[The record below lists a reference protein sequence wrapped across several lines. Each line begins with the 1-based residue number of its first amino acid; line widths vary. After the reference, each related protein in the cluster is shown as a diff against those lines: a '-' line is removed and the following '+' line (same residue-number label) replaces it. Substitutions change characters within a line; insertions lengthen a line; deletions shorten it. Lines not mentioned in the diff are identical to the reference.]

1 MSESQPVLSQVL
13 SLVPRGEFDKLVR
26 EHGGEKRVR
35 SFARWTQFAC
45 LVYAQLSRQTSLR
58 DLVIALETK
67 RPVLYHCFG
76 SRDIRRTTLADAN
89 EHRSYKIYEILFMK
103 LYQQWLVQAPEHRF
117 RFSNKLYSFDASV
130 VDLWLSVFP
139 WAKFRRTKG
148 AIKLHALLDHDGHIP
163 SFVRVSTG
171 STHDINEARKLVLE
185 PDSIVTFD
193 RGYVDYQWFHHLHP
207 QRACFVTRLKRGAC
221 FRVIERREPPAL
233 SGVTSDQTIRI
244 TGCKPDSIPIP
255 LRRIGYLDPE
265 TGIAYY
271 FLTHHF
277 TLSTKTVAEIY
288 RARWQVELF
297 FKWIKQH
304 LRIKTFIG
312 RSHNAVMSQ
321 VYVAMATY
329 LLLSYLKFRVRS
341 TLSLYILAK
350 RVEVSLFDRVPLNSL
365 RVEHMTGTPKAT
377 HVEQPAQLAFKWDGL
392 VAVNA
397 VAIRR
402 IHLRGQAMKSL
413 AVQAISAG
421 Q

>member
-1 MSESQPVLSQVL
+1 MLECQPVVSQVL
-13 SLVPRGEFDKLVR
+13 NLVPRGEFDKLVR

-35 SFARWTQFAC
+35 SFPCWTQFAC

-67 RPVLYHCFG
+67 RPFLYHCFG
-76 SRDIRRTTLADAN
+76 TRDIRRTTLADAN
-89 EHRSYKIYEILFMK
+89 EHRSYRIYETLFMK
-103 LYQQWLVQAPEHRF
+103 LYQQCLVQAPEHRF

-130 VDLWLSVFP
+130 VDLCLSVFP

-163 SFVRVSTG
+163 SFVRISTG
-171 STHDINEARKLVLE
+171 STHDIKEARQLVLE

-193 RGYVDYQWFHHLHP
+193 RGYVDYQWFHQLHL
-207 QRACFVTRLKRGAC
+207 QRAFFVTRLKRGAR

-233 SGVTSDQTIRI
+233 SGITSDQTIRI
-244 TGCKPDSIPIP
+244 TGRKPDSIPIR

-265 TGIAYY
+265 TGHRYH
-271 FLTHHF
+271 FLTNHF
-277 TLSTKTVAEIY
+277 ALSAKTIAEIY

-312 RSHNAVMSQ
+312 TSHNAVMSQ
-321 VYVAMATY
+321 VYVAMTTY

-341 TLSLYILAK
+341 TLSLYTLAK

-365 RVEHMTGTPKAT
+365 LVERMNGTRKVT
-377 HVEQPAQLAFKWDGL
+377 RIEQPAQLAFKWDGL
-392 VAVNA
+392 ESVNA
-397 VAIRR
+397 VPIRR
-402 IHLRGQAMKSL
+402 IHLGGHAIKVL
-413 AVQAISAG
+413 AV
-421 Q
+421 